1 MHFMLLVYTDK
12 SLLDA
17 LPDGESDAMMR
28 GCLSHADELRQDGRL
43 LESRML
49 AAPGTAKAVRTRSG
63 RTMVT
68 DGPFAEVKEMLGGFN
83 LIEAK
88 DMDEAI
94 EIAASFPW
102 TRTGC
107 VEIRPVQDIE
117 AVRQR
122 VAEKDVGMALGD

>member
-1 MHFMLLVYTDK
+1 MQFMLLVYTDD

-17 LPDGESDAMMR
+17 LPDGERDAMMR
-28 GCLSHADELRQDGRL
+28 GCLSHADDLRQDGRL
-43 LESRML
+43 LDSRML
-49 AAPGTAKAVRTRSG
+49 AAPATAKAVRMRHG
-63 RTMVT
+63 RTQVT
-68 DGPFAEVKEMLGGFN
+68 DGPFAEAKEMLGGFN

-107 VEIRPVQDIE
+107 AEIRPVQDIE

-122 VAEKDVGMALGD
+122 VAPFPIVKRSGS